1 MNIEIQSKEEVRLNR
16 LSKKNSCGFF
26 YPQTRNSIIIDSIF
40 SRVNTDEDI
49 SISTLKNPKT
59 NSGFLPFVKER
70 NHLGKLITFSVF
82 THNHYHHYNN
92 SIMIYYRKMI
102 FQR

>member
-1 MNIEIQSKEEVRLNR
+1 MNFEIQSKEEVRLNR

-26 YPQTRNSIIIDSIF
+26 YPQTRNSIIIDS
-40 SRVNTDEDI
+40 RVNTDEDI
-49 SISTLKNPKT
+49 SISTLKNQKT
-59 NSGFLPFVKER
+59 NSGFLPFIKER

-82 THNHYHHYNN
+82 IHIHRHHYNN
-92 SIMIYYRKMI
+92 SKMIYYRKMI